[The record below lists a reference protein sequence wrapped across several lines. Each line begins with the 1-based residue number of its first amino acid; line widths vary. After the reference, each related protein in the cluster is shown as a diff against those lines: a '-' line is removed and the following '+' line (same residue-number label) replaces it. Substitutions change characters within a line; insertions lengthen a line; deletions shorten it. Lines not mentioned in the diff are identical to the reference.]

1 MSLSYRNL
9 IDEKALSG
17 AITSGDFSKVI
28 KKPGSNSAKYIKGY
42 ANDTAMEALANSLGV
57 NKSTLKQSFGL
68 ENKELDAYDPYH
80 TSDAKGEE
88 FWYDDQGSEIDGKA
102 VQLEHDEDTNTFKRA
117 LYSNNELGGYG
128 QTDFWYEDPFIPTFE
143 LFFDDESPLFI
154 GGNDDGAES
163 ATAPHNSLKK
173 FIQKYKK
180 IDGNSYSDRYILWQE
195 FNKVFFK
202 IFEKDIKNA
211 DGRNKKN
218 KAYYISKIQGLDN
231 LNKKII
237 NYGEDKIT
245 ITLNEDV
252 SMFAWYMAELYNN
265 LTYSYKNQRH
275 VFPENT
281 IRFNMVVKI
290 NEMNNYQIPESNN
303 ESSEFSPVDK
313 NYLDNKSIKNMISK
327 KSEILY
333 TLYDCTFNFFE
344 SRNYTDELEIGGY
357 GAGASTTPQS
367 LSFNIHYKSVTRGS
381 NFPLID
387 NSLPLNTTDNL
398 IDVSG
403 KQEYHNTISYLRQS
417 EKPEKKGYLNKLLS
431 KAAQTV
437 TNQGLNYLDNLE
449 TKLRETR
456 GSAVNG
462 LLSQFREHTKLN
474 KIEPDNVYNPDF
486 NDRTSLENFGKSLG
500 SSLLNDLEDTARD
513 AANF

>member
-9 IDEKALSG
+9 INEKALSE
-17 AITSGDFSKVI
+17 AMTSGDFSKVI

-42 ANDTAMEALANSLGV
+42 ANDTAMEALANSLGI
-57 NKSTLKQSFGL
+57 NKGTLKQTFGL

-102 VQLEHDEDTNTFKRA
+102 VQLKYDEDTNTFKRS
-117 LYSNNELGGYG
+117 LYTNSELGGYG

-143 LFFDDESPLFI
+143 LFFNDESALFV
-154 GGNDDGAES
+154 GADGEES
-163 ATAPHNSLKK
+163 AQAPYNSLKR
-173 FIQKYKK
+173 FIQKYTQVE
-180 IDGNSYSDRYILWQE
+180 GNNYSERYILWKE
-195 FNKVFFK
+195 FNKIFFK
-202 IFEKDIKNA
+202 IFEKDIKNTKSS
-211 DGRNKKN
+211 RNKKN
-218 KAYYISKIQGLDN
+218 KAYYISKIQGLNN

-237 NYGEDKIT
+237 DYGEDKIT
-245 ITLNEDV
+245 VTLNEDV

-275 VFPENT
+275 VFPENA

-303 ESSEFSPVDK
+303 ESSEWSPVNK
-313 NYLDNKSIKNMISK
+313 NYLDNKSIKNTISK
-327 KSEILY
+327 NSEILY
-333 TLYDCTFNFFE
+333 TLHDCTFNFFE

-357 GAGASTTPQS
+357 GVGASTTPQS
-367 LSFNIHYKSVTRGS
+367 LSFDINYKSVTRGS
-381 NFPLID
+381 SFPLID
-387 NSLPLNTTDNL
+387 NSLPLNTADDL
-398 IDVSG
+398 INTSEE
-403 KQEYHNTISYLRQS
+403 QEYYNTISYLRQS
-417 EKPEKKGYLNKLLS
+417 EKPEKKGYLNKLLG

-449 TKLRETR
+449 TKLRDVR
-456 GSAVNG
+456 GSAVND

-474 KIEPDNVYNPDF
+474 KIEPDNVYNPNF
-486 NDRTSLENFGKSLG
+486 NDRTSLKNFGKSLG
-500 SSLLNDLEDTARD
+500 SSLLNDLEDTARN